1 MDYAPLARIGV
12 RYIVGLVL
20 GANAAEIIAGDP
32 DIIALVAAGI
42 GVAVEAVYV
51 FAKKKGWAT

>member
-1 MDYAPLARIGV
+1 MDYAPLARIAV
-12 RYIVGLVL
+12 RYGVGLVL
-20 GANAAEIIAGDP
+20 GANAADLIAGDP
-32 DIIALVAAGI
+32 DIMALIAAGI